1 MSKLLLCLILVA
13 CFTLNQ
19 CDENGYCTS
28 VAEQLMCFKTTQD
41 HTKKGDA
48 LTTVQGQ
55 PIGDISNSKS
65 VGKRGPVLLED
76 VLLLKETA
84 QFNRERIPARVVH
97 AKGAGA
103 HGQLSICSNF
113 LEKYSKAVVFRN
125 GSSNPVFV
133 RFSQAISEPGTP
145 DTISN
150 LRGFAVKVKTDEGIW
165 DLVGN
170 NLPVFLVRDGRLF
183 TSIIHASLKNPRTHL
198 LDLNM
203 VWDFQTIRN
212 ETTLLLLHV
221 YSDLGTPK
229 SYRHMDGFG
238 VNTFR
243 LVNDEGDHFFA
254 RFNWKTDQGIK
265 NLTMQEALKLT
276 AQNPDYYIQDLYE
289 AIAQGKYPTWTLTV
303 QVLTPKQAK
312 HLHYDPF
319 DATKTWFSDEIPEHE
334 VGKLTLNRNQ
344 DNYFAE
350 VEQSAF
356 DPANMPPGIEPSP
369 DKLLQSRLFSY
380 LDAQYYRLGI
390 NFNQL
395 PVNRPVNKV
404 IANSYRDGFMVYENS
419 GGMPNYNP
427 NSFLKASAIPR
438 YKESAYRLDSDV
450 VDRYDQPNDNFFQA
464 TKLYESFAETDKAHV
479 AENLAN
485 DLKNVFPFIRERALR
500 NFKAVST
507 DLEHRIQKMLNK

>member
-13 CFTLNQ
+13 CFTLSQ

-55 PIGDISNSKS
+55 PIGDISNSKT

-97 AKGAGA
+97 GKGAGA
-103 HGQLSICSNF
+103 YGQLSICSNF

-125 GSSNPVFV
+125 GSSHPVFV
-133 RFSQAISEPGTP
+133 RFSQATSEPGTP
-145 DTISN
+145 DTMPD
-150 LRGFAVKVKTDEGIW
+150 LHGFAVKVKTDEGIW

-170 NLPVFLVRDGRLF
+170 NMPVFIGRDGRLF
-183 TSIIHASLKNPRTHL
+183 TSITHSQLRNPRTHIKDRNMAWDL
-198 LDLNM
+198 LSL
-203 VWDFQTIRN
+203 RN
-212 ETTLLLLHV
+212 ESTLFVLYSH
-221 YSDLGTPK
+221 SDLSTPA
-229 SYRHMDGFG
+229 SYRHMGGFG
-238 VNTFR
+238 VHTFR
-243 LVNDEGDHFFA
+243 LVNGKGDHFFA

-276 AQNPDYYIQDLYE
+276 AQSPDYYIQDLYE

-303 QVLTPKQAK
+303 QILTPKQAK
-312 HLHYDPF
+312 CLHFNAF
-319 DATKTWFSDEIPEHE
+319 DATKVWFTDEIPEHE

-369 DKLLQSRLFSY
+369 DKLLQARLFSY

-395 PVNRPVNKV
+395 PVNRPINNVV
-404 IANSYRDGFMVYENS
+404 ANSYRDGFMVYENS

-438 YKESAYRLDSDV
+438 YKESAYRVGSDV
-450 VDRYDQPNDNFFQA
+450 VDRHEQPNDNFFQA
-464 TKLYESFAETDKAHV
+464 TKLYESFAETDKAHLV
-479 AENLAN
+479 ENLAA
-485 DLKNVFPFIRERALR
+485 DLKRVFPFIRQRALR
-500 NFKAVST
+500 NLKAVST
-507 DLEHRIQKMLNK
+507 DLEQRVQQMLNE